1 MTDESRHVLLV
12 LNAGSSGTKFS
23 LYQANNHPL
32 LEPLCLGNGSF
43 NVHHENEHL
52 IFRAT
57 GSPNQKEEQWPHS
70 GASPPSGTLFN
81 LMNWIERHYGWKIR
95 VAAHRVV
102 HGGNSSEVTQR
113 VDDSV
118 MARMHALIPMA
129 PLHQRQ
135 CLAPII
141 YLANEHPGL
150 PQFACFDTAFHHT
163 LDALEMTYGLP
174 RALTEQG
181 LRRYGFHGL
190 SYEYIASVLPRY
202 DQRAAEGKTIVAH
215 LGSGASLCGM
225 HNGVSRA
232 TSMGFSTLD
241 GVLMG
246 TRPGHIDPG
255 LLLYLIREHGMS
267 VKSLEDLLY
276 HQCGLLGV
284 SGGISSDMRELQAS
298 VAPEAKEAIALF
310 VRCVVREIG
319 TMAAVLGGVDALV
332 FTGGIG
338 EHASQVCAEILDGCR
353 WLGLKREDNQ
363 STESSGCLTMPDSPI
378 SAWVIPTDENL
389 IMARHV
395 FQLSEIKV
403 CH

>member
-12 LNAGSSGTKFS
+12 LNAGSSGIKFS
-23 LYQANNHPL
+23 LYQANGDPV
-32 LEPLCLGNGSF
+32 LEPPCLGNGSF
-43 NVHHENEHL
+43 NVHHDIEHL
-52 IFRAT
+52 IFQPTAVPTR
-57 GSPNQKEEQWPHS
+57 KEEQWPHND
-70 GASPPSGTLFN
+70 ASPPSGTLFN
-81 LMNWIERHYGWKIR
+81 LMDWIERHYGWKICA
-95 VAAHRVV
+95 AAHRVV
-102 HGGNSSEVTQR
+102 HGGDCIEVAQR

-118 MARMHALIPMA
+118 MAQMHALIPMA
-129 PLHQRQ
+129 PLHQVQ

-141 YLANEHPGL
+141 YLAIEHPGL
-150 PQFACFDTAFHHT
+150 PQFVCFDTAFHHT
-163 LDALEMTYGLP
+163 LDSLEVTYGLP

-215 LGSGASLCGM
+215 LGSGASLCAM

-255 LLLYLIREHGMS
+255 LLLYLIRERAMS
-267 VKSLEDLLY
+267 AKSLEDLLY

-284 SGGISSDMRELQAS
+284 SGGISSDMRDLQAS

-310 VRCVVREIG
+310 VRSVVREIG

-332 FTGGIG
+332 FTGGVG
-338 EHASQVCAEILDGCR
+338 EHASQVRAEILDGCR

-363 STESSGCLTMPDSPI
+363 PTESSGCLSTPDSLL

-395 FQLSEIKV
+395 FNLSKIKV
-403 CH
+403 CQ

>member
-1 MTDESRHVLLV
+1 M
-12 LNAGSSGTKFS
+12 
-23 LYQANNHPL
+23 
-32 LEPLCLGNGSF
+32 
-43 NVHHENEHL
+43 
-52 IFRAT
+52 
-57 GSPNQKEEQWPHS
+57 
-70 GASPPSGTLFN
+70 
-81 LMNWIERHYGWKIR
+81 
-95 VAAHRVV
+95 
-102 HGGNSSEVTQR
+102 
-113 VDDSV
+113 
-118 MARMHALIPMA
+118 
-129 PLHQRQ
+129 
-135 CLAPII
+135 
-141 YLANEHPGL
+141 
-150 PQFACFDTAFHHT
+150 
-163 LDALEMTYGLP
+163 
-174 RALTEQG
+174 
-181 LRRYGFHGL
+181 
-190 SYEYIASVLPRY
+190 PRY

-267 VKSLEDLLY
+267 AKSLEDLLY

-310 VRCVVREIG
+310 VRSVVREIG
-319 TMAAVLGGVDALV
+319 TMAAILGGVDALV

-338 EHASQVCAEILDGCR
+338 EHAAQVRTQILEGCR
-353 WLGLKREDNQ
+353 WLGLKRADQ
-363 STESSGCLTMPDSPI
+363 LSTESSGCLSMPDSPV

-395 FQLSEIKV
+395 FELSKIKV